1 MKLAI
6 LDRIGNLRR
15 DGEDSI
21 VPLQEWQPQAGMC
34 DAIAQLTRA
43 GWHVVLA
50 ANQPG
55 LGRGSFDVMEFN
67 ALHQRAQRE
76 MAAEGGRIEAFFF
89 CPHMPHEGCQCRK
102 PAPGLLQQIAT
113 RYGAEPHEVWVI
125 GQEASHIQ
133 AGLAFGAHVL
143 CLQLDAQAQAA
154 LAPVAALAHDG
165 VYSSWQAVAEALAP
179 EALSVPPPPPVVP
192 AASAA

>member
-15 DGEDSI
+15 DGEESL
-21 VPLQEWQPQAGMC
+21 VPLQEWHLQPGASE
-34 DAIAQLTRA
+34 AIAQLTRS
-43 GWHVVLA
+43 GWHVVIA

-67 ALHQRAQRE
+67 AQHQRAQRE
-76 MAAEGGRIEAFFF
+76 LVAEGGRIEAFFF
-89 CPHMPHEGCQCRK
+89 CPHMPDEGCGCRK
-102 PAPGLLQQIAT
+102 PAPGLLQQIAM

-125 GQEASHIQ
+125 GQSASHIQ

-143 CLQLDAQAQAA
+143 CMQLDAAAQAE
-154 LAPVAALAHDG
+154 LASLAHLAHDG
-165 VYSSWQAVAEALAP
+165 IYSSWAAMADALAP
-179 EALSVPPPPPVVP
+179 EAVSAPPPA
-192 AASAA
+192 AAS

>member
-1 MKLAI
+1 MKLAV

-15 DGEDSI
+15 DGEESI
-21 VPLQEWQPQAGMC
+21 VPLQDWQPQAGVC

-67 ALHQRAQRE
+67 ALHHRAQRE
-76 MAAEGGRIEAFFF
+76 LVAEGGRIEAFFF
-89 CPHMPHEGCQCRK
+89 CPHMPDEGCACRK

-113 RYGAEPHEVWVI
+113 RYGAEPHEMWVI

-143 CLQLDAQAQAA
+143 CLHVDAQAQAV
-154 LAPVAALAHDG
+154 LAPLAALAHDG
-165 VYSSWQAVAEALAP
+165 VYSSWAAVAEVLAP
-179 EALSVPPPPPVVP
+179 EAVLTPPAPLAP
-192 AASAA
+192 AA